1 VRNVQVRIG
10 SVSRAFLTGLAAL
23 FLSAF
28 AASAAGIYL
37 GSVSELIVLL
47 PGIMIMVP
55 PSINMRGS
63 ISGVLASRLSS
74 SMHLGEFDMDFSG
87 EGVLGSNLRASF
99 VVTVIIAFALG
110 LIAWGVALA
119 FGIDGLN
126 VIDFVVISV
135 ISGILSGVIVMA
147 ITLLVAYISYRHGL
161 DLDMIASPTV
171 TTSGDIVALP
181 MLILTTLAVLR
192 ISPFIRGG
200 IFSLI
205 IIGAAISFV
214 YVMAGNTKVREIGR
228 EIIPLL
234 VFLSFIGTLAGLTY
248 TLDLEQLVEFGV
260 FLIILTPFTGM
271 CGSIGGILC
280 SRLATGMH
288 TGAIEPT
295 LVPERTVFLKFGT
308 SYAYIIIIMPLIT
321 LIAFASA
328 HLLGLGSPDIGS
340 LFLAVVLAALVV
352 MTLVSILAYATA
364 GLSFRYGLDPD
375 NFGIPVISATID
387 LIGAAVLVGVLHMLV

>member
-1 VRNVQVRIG
+1 MRNVQVRIG

-74 SMHLGEFDMDFSG
+74 TMHLGEFDMDFSN
-87 EGVLGSNLRASF
+87 EGVLGANLRASF
-99 VVTVIIAFALG
+99 IVTVIIAFALG
-110 LIAWGVALA
+110 LIAWGIALT
-119 FGIDGLN
+119 FGIEGLN

-135 ISGILSGVIVMA
+135 ISGILSGVIVMG
-147 ITLLVAYISYRHGL
+147 ITLLVAYISYRYGL

-171 TTSGDIVALP
+171 TTSGDIVTLP
-181 MLILTTLAVLR
+181 LLVLTTLAVLR
-192 ISPFIRGG
+192 ISPLVRGG
-200 IFSLI
+200 LFLFI
-205 IIGAAISFV
+205 IVLAALSFI
-214 YVMAGNTKVREIGR
+214 YVAVGNTKVREIGK

-234 VFLSFIGTLAGLTY
+234 IALSFVGTLAGLTY
-248 TLDLEQLVEFGV
+248 TLDLEQLVEYGV
-260 FLIILTPFTGM
+260 FLIIITPFAGM

-295 LVPERTVFLKFGT
+295 LVPERTVFRQFGM
-308 SYAYIIIIMPLIT
+308 SYAYVLIIMPLIT
-321 LIAFASA
+321 LIAFVSA
-328 HLLGLGSPDIGS
+328 HFLGLGSPDVRS
-340 LFLAVVLAALVV
+340 LFVAVLLAALVV
-352 MTLVSILAYATA
+352 MTLVSCIAYATA

-387 LIGAAVLVGVLHMLV
+387 LIGAAVLVSVLHMLV